1 MVRMIVLVAA
11 LVLAAGLVPAGVGA
25 APAQE
30 QGEGIDGRYVV
41 VLDAGDPDEVA
52 AEHARDHGAR
62 VRHVYRHALRGY
74 AARMSEQ
81 AAGRISRDGRVA
93 YVEADRVVTAAH
105 HECGHSGG
113 PPGSGT
119 GSCVAGDVYGTV
131 TDADT
136 GAAVENATVTVDTG
150 QSDDTDANG
159 DYLIA
164 DVEGGSHTVTA
175 DANGYD
181 PVSKEVTVGGDT
193 QVDFVLTATS
203 TDDGG
208 DGEVTPW
215 GVDRT
220 DADTVTETGAGI
232 HAYVIDSG
240 IDATHRDL
248 ADNLGNGHAVVA
260 CHIPPDGCDTDWDDD
275 HGHGTHVAGTIGAVG
290 GNGFDVVGVAPE
302 VTLHAVKVL
311 DNRGRGWRSDV
322 IAGIDW
328 VTSENSDMARVANMS
343 LGGSGSKSG
352 ECSSGGFSGSDS
364 YHEAICNATNTGV
377 VFGVAAGNSSE
388 DAEGTVPAAYDDT
401 VVTASATKCNLIG
414 EHGQTCEDGTDDWA
428 SFSNYGDDAAGWTA
442 NDSAPVALGA
452 PGVDVRSTWPDD
464 EVHDGSGTSMAAPHV
479 AGGAALFLADQPQA
493 ADRTA
498 FTNARQA
505 LLDSAENTDPDT
517 TTWSNTTEYP
527 HAEDFLDAGTL
538 LGGS

>member
-1 MVRMIVLVAA
+1 MIRMLVPTLAV
-11 LVLAAGLVPAGVGA
+11 VLAVGLVPAGVGA
-25 APAQE
+25 A
-30 QGEGIDGRYVV
+30 QGRGDAVDGRYIV
-41 VLDAGDPDEVA
+41 VLDAGEPQEVA
-52 AEHARDHGAR
+52 DEHARDHGAR

-74 AARMSEQ
+74 AATMSQQ
-81 AAGRISRDGRVA
+81 AAGRVSRDARVA
-93 YVEADRVVTAAH
+93 YVEADRVVTTAH

-119 GSCVAGDVYGTV
+119 GSCDPGDVYGTV
-131 TDADT
+131 TDADS
-136 GAAVENATVTVDTG
+136 GAALEGATVTVDTG

-175 DANGYD
+175 DADGYD
-181 PVSKEVTVGGDT
+181 PASKEVTVDGDT
-193 QVDFVLTATS
+193 QVDFALTATS

-208 DGEVTPW
+208 GGEVTPW

-240 IDATHRDL
+240 IDADHPDL
-248 ADNLGNGHAVVA
+248 VGNLGEGHAVEP
-260 CHIPPDGCDTDWDDD
+260 CFKPGDTCDAEWDDD
-275 HGHGTHVAGTIGAVG
+275 YDHGTHVAGTIGAAD
-290 GNGFDVVGVAPE
+290 NDIDVVGVAPG

-311 DNRGRGWRSDV
+311 DRMGRSSTSEV

-328 VTSENSDMARVANMS
+328 VAGHNPGQARVANIS
-343 LGGSGSKSG
+343 LGRTGSKTGACTDSG
-352 ECSSGGFSGSDS
+352 FTGSDS
-364 YHEAICNATNTGV
+364 FHEALCNATHTGV
-377 VFGVAAGNSSE
+377 VFGVAAGNSGA

-401 VVTASATKCNLIG
+401 VLTASATECNLVG

-428 SFSNYGDDAAGWTA
+428 SFSNWGDDPADWTS
-442 NDSAPVALGA
+442 NDSAPVAIGA

-479 AGGAALFLADQPQA
+479 AGAAALFLADQAQTN
-493 ADRTA
+493 DRSA

-505 LLDSAENTDPDT
+505 LLGAAEDTDPAT
-517 TTWSNTTEYP
+517 TTWTNSTDYP
-527 HAEDFLDAGTL
+527 HDEGFLDVGAL
-538 LGGS
+538 LGGG